1 MGVSRKWILL
11 GAAALVLVIVI
22 LLVWYMYSGEQST
35 SLGAAS
41 GGSSGSGAPSGSSGG
56 ASGSGQP
63 TDPSSPGGSGTGAP
77 PPGYLQATG
86 PAQVVPS
93 GLTYTVWTSGSGNP
107 IVITPAG
114 AGATRGGDGKSTV
127 FLTKSSSGTAANC
140 LNYDNTDWGPLDSGP
155 GMWVANGC
163 AGTFSVDSQPTQCGV
178 KGQTGRYECPPGTM
192 TVGWS
197 A

>member
-1 MGVSRKWILL
+1 MAVARKWILL

-22 LLVWYMYSGEQST
+22 LLVWYLYAGERST
-35 SLGAAS
+35 SLAAS
-41 GGSSGSGAPSGSSGG
+41 SGAPSPAGGSQ
-56 ASGSGQP
+56 QP
-63 TDPSSPGGSGTGAP
+63 TDPSAPGGGSPGGSPSDPAA

-86 PAQVVPS
+86 TPSVVPS
-93 GLTYTVWTSGSGNP
+93 GLTYTVWTSGSGKP
-107 IVITPAG
+107 MIITPAG
-114 AGATRGGDGKSTV
+114 AGATRGGTDGKSTV

-163 AGTFSVDSQPTQCGV
+163 AGTFSVDNQPTQCGV

-192 TVGWS
+192 TPGWT